1 MFGKKGGDKQTKKE
15 AIRKN
20 NRKLFEIAVIRE
32 KQEEQR
38 EKAQEES
45 DLYLDAD
52 RQIAK
57 ETARLA
63 GAQQSRADA
72 MRARLIAGRTR
83 GEKRWTVAAT
93 SSGSFMTR

>member
-1 MFGKKGGDKQTKKE
+1 MFGKKGGDKQAKKE

-20 NRKLFEIAVIRE
+20 NRKLFEINLLRE

-45 DLYLDAD
+45 DLYLDTD

-57 ETARLA
+57 ETARL
-63 GAQQSRADA
+63 GEAQQARADA
-72 MRARLIAGRTR
+72 MRAKLMAGRTR

-93 SSGSFMTR
+93 SSGSFMMR